1 MSDATAPKKSEM
13 LEVRIP
19 HGTKTAFMQ
28 RAQAEGRAASAI
40 VREQIDAY
48 LDGSA
53 PAASQPSRRHIW
65 PAVVAGLGFAL
76 VATYAALAISPAS
89 ARADLAPAFASL
101 DTDGSGTLSLRE
113 FVEPGRAHEI
123 SLVGTGVPPGPVGLG
138 DESAGGAYVRY
149 VLTSAVNGED
159 IPLVVAV
166 DKPQGGKGTDE
177 VAALMQVA
185 FQHLDRNG
193 DGLLDPAEFGVR

>member
-1 MSDATAPKKSEM
+1 MSDSPEPKKSEM

-28 RAQAEGRAASAI
+28 KAQAEGRAASAI

-48 LDGSA
+48 LRTGA
-53 PAASQPSRRHIW
+53 PPTARLLPRRRRW
-65 PAVVAGLGFAL
+65 PVVTAGLGIA
-76 VATYAALAISPAS
+76 VAAAVAVLAISPAS
-89 ARADLAPAFASL
+89 ARADLGPAFASL
-101 DTDGSGTLSLRE
+101 DVDSNGVLSLHE
-113 FVEPGRAHEI
+113 FIDPTRAHEI

-149 VLTSAVNGED
+149 ILSSAADGKD

-166 DKPQGGKGTDE
+166 TNGDGE
-177 VAALMQVA
+177 VPVLMEAAFHQ
-185 FQHLDRNG
+185 LDRNG
-193 DGLLDPAEFGVR
+193 DNTLDRAEFGVR